1 MENPTTKTTD
11 EKQPQKASIKDLPAT
26 ADRDAAIKGGAKK
39 SQEGGKNY
47 DPKANKE
54 L

>member
-1 MENPTTKTTD
+1 MASPTKKTMD
-11 EKQPQKASIKDLPAT
+11 EKPDKASIKDLPAT
-26 ADRDAAIKGGAKK
+26 DDRDAAIKGGLKK
-39 SQEGGKNY
+39 SGETQKNY